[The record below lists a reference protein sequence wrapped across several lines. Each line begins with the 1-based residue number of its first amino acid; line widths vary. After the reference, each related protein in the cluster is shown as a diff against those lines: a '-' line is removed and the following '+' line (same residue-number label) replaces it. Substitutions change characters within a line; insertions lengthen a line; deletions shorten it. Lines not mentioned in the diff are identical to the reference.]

1 MPPLLRRRYEDLA
14 MLVRLRFWII
24 LALNVVL
31 VCASLTI
38 AWLLRFEFTLP
49 QRRIL
54 FAALPI
60 LVVLRLAALARFNL
74 LHGYWRYTGLN
85 DITDILKATFLS
97 TAAFLAVERYAL
109 GIVAFPKSI
118 YCLEALLAV
127 GMLCGVRLVSRTL
140 LQVAA
145 ENSRTSP
152 KKKAIVVGA
161 GDAAERLL
169 KDLPNS
175 GYAAVALVDDDRQ
188 KLGARIHGVPV
199 LGSIDDLPR
208 LAKLHEVEEI
218 LIAIPSATGRE
229 MRRITSV
236 CERLPVRFRTIPA
249 LADLINGKVTVEQL
263 RDVNIEDLLGREPV
277 QLDLEPV
284 RQQLTDKVVMVT
296 GAAGSI
302 GSELCRQLLYYKP
315 RKLLCVDQDESAL
328 FFLEQEL
335 CQECAAGT
343 AEYCVADVAD
353 SHRMRRLIS
362 GAEVDIIFHAA
373 AYKHVPMMESNVSE
387 AVRNNVFALASLLDV
402 AEQAGCGSFLMIS
415 SDKAVNPTNVM
426 GCTKRVCELIMAAK
440 PGSRMRR
447 VSVRFGN
454 VLGSQ
459 GSVIPVL
466 QEQIRSKQRVTVTHP
481 DITRFF
487 MTIPEAVS
495 LVLQAFTVGKDGE
508 ILVLEMGRPI
518 RIVDLARTL
527 IRLCGKSEDDI
538 EIAFT
543 GLRPGEKL
551 HEELFYD
558 NEAGLTTEC
567 EKVMRTSGSILPWP
581 ALQQHLRELDDLVYS
596 ASDAVIRRKLGQ
608 IVPEFQYTEKP
619 REAAAQIPALV
630 SAPGLPIAATA
641 SAND

>member
-1 MPPLLRRRYEDLA
+1 MV
-14 MLVRLRFWII
+14 VRLRFWII
-24 LALNVVL
+24 LALNIFL
-31 VCASLTI
+31 VCASLVS

-49 QRRIL
+49 IPHVL

-60 LVVLRLAALARFNL
+60 LLVMRLTALGRFNL
-74 LHGYWRYTGLN
+74 LHGYWRYTGLS
-85 DITDILKATFLS
+85 DVTDILKATALS
-97 TAAFLAVERYAL
+97 TLGFVVVERYLL
-109 GIVAFPKSI
+109 GVVAFPKSI

-127 GMLCGVRLVSRTL
+127 AMLCGVRLISRTV
-140 LQVAA
+140 LQAAA
-145 ENSRTSP
+145 ETSP
-152 KKKAIVVGA
+152 ASAKKSVLVVGA

-175 GYAAVALVDDDRQ
+175 GYMAVALVDDNRQ
-188 KLGARIHGVPV
+188 KFGARIHGVPV
-199 LGSIDDLPR
+199 LGCIDDLPR
-208 LAKLHEVEEI
+208 LAKQHGVDEI
-218 LIAIPSATGRE
+218 LIAIPSATGGE
-229 MRRITSV
+229 MRRITGV
-236 CERLPVRFRTIPA
+236 CERLQVRFRTIPA

-277 QLDLEPV
+277 QLNLEPV
-284 RQQLTDKVVMVT
+284 RQQLTDRVVMVT

-315 RKLLCVDQDESAL
+315 RRLLCVDQDESAL
-328 FFLEQEL
+328 FFLEQKLNE
-335 CQECAAGT
+335 ECPMDT

-373 AYKHVPMMESNVSE
+373 AYKHVPMMETNVSE

-466 QEQIRSKQRVTVTHP
+466 QQQIRTQHRVTVTHP
-481 DITRFF
+481 EITRFF

-508 ILVLEMGRPI
+508 ILVLEMGRPV
-518 RIVDLARTL
+518 RIVELARTL
-527 IRLCGKSEDDI
+527 IRLCGKREDEIDI
-538 EIAFT
+538 VFT

-551 HEELFYD
+551 HEELFYRD
-558 NEAGLTTEC
+558 ESGLPTEC
-567 EKVMRTSGSILPWP
+567 EKVMRTAGSIMAWP
-581 ALQQHLRELDDLVYS
+581 ELQQHLRDLDDLVYS
-596 ASDAVIRRKLGQ
+596 ADDNLIRRKLTQ
-608 IVPEFQYTEKP
+608 IVPEYQYTEPLPKTLDI
-619 REAAAQIPALV
+619 APAFPHN
-630 SAPGLPIAATA
+630 SALQIAATA

>member
-1 MPPLLRRRYEDLA
+1 

-24 LALNVVL
+24 LALNVFL
-31 VCASLTI
+31 VCASLTM

-54 FAALPI
+54 LAALPI
-60 LVVLRLAALARFNL
+60 LVVLRLVALARFKL

-97 TAAFLAVERYAL
+97 TTAFLVIERYAL

-118 YCLEALLAV
+118 YCLESLLAV

-140 LQVAA
+140 LQAAA
-145 ENSRTSP
+145 ESSRTIP
-152 KKKAIVVGA
+152 HKKVIVVGA

-188 KLGARIHGVPV
+188 KLGARIHGVSV
-199 LGSIDDLPR
+199 LGCVDDLPR
-208 LAKLHEVEEI
+208 LVKLHEVEEI
-218 LIAIPSATGRE
+218 LIAIPSATGSA

-236 CERLPVRFRTIPA
+236 CERLSVRFRTIPA

-284 RQQLTDKVVMVT
+284 RQQLTGKVVMVT

-335 CQECAAGT
+335 SQECEPDT

-518 RIVDLARTL
+518 RIVELARTL

-538 EIAFT
+538 EIVFT

-558 NEAGLTTEC
+558 TEAGLTTEC
-567 EKVMRTSGSILPWP
+567 EKVMRTSGSIMPWP
-581 ALQQHLRELDDLVYS
+581 VLQQHLGELDDLVYS

-619 REAAAQIPALV
+619 HEAAAQIPVLV
-630 SAPGLPIAATA
+630 AAPGLRIAATA

>member
-1 MPPLLRRRYEDLA
+1 

-24 LALNVVL
+24 LALNVFL
-31 VCASLTI
+31 VCVSLVS

-54 FAALPI
+54 LTALPI
-60 LVVLRLAALARFNL
+60 LLVMRLTALARFNL
-74 LHGYWRYTGLN
+74 LHGYWRYTGLS
-85 DITDILKATFLS
+85 DVTDILKATVLS
-97 TAAFLAVERYAL
+97 TAAFLLVERFLL

-118 YCLEALLAV
+118 YLLEALLAV
-127 GMLCGVRLVSRTL
+127 GSLCGIRLVSRTL
-140 LQVAA
+140 LQAA
-145 ENSRTSP
+145 ADNSRSTP
-152 KKKAIVVGA
+152 KKKVIVVGA

-175 GYAAVALVDDDRQ
+175 GYLAVALVDDDRQ
-188 KLGARIHGVPV
+188 KFGARIHGAPV
-199 LGSIDDLPR
+199 MGTIDDLPR
-208 LAKLHEVEEI
+208 LVKVDDIAEI
-218 LIAIPSATGRE
+218 LIAIPSATGAE
-229 MRRITSV
+229 MRRIARV
-236 CERLPVRFRTIPA
+236 CEPLPVRFRTIPA

-263 RDVNIEDLLGREPV
+263 RDVDIEDLLGREPV
-277 QLDLEPV
+277 CLDLEPV

-302 GSELCRQLLYYKP
+302 GSELCRQLLYYEP
-315 RKLLCVDQDESAL
+315 RKLLCVDQDESGL
-328 FFLEQEL
+328 FFLDQRL
-335 CQECAAGT
+335 SQECPTGT
-343 AEYCVADVAD
+343 LEYRVADIAD
-353 SHRMRRLIS
+353 SHCMRRLIS

-373 AYKHVPMMESNVSE
+373 AYKHVPMMEANVSE
-387 AVRNNVFALASLLDV
+387 AIRNNVFALTSLLDV

-426 GCTKRVCELIMAAK
+426 GCTKRLGELIMAAK

-466 QEQIRSKQRVTVTHP
+466 QEQIRTQQKVTVTHP

-508 ILVLEMGRPI
+508 ILVLEMGRPV
-518 RIVDLARTL
+518 RILELAQTL
-527 IRLCGKSEDDI
+527 IRLCGKKEDDI
-538 EIAFT
+538 EIEFI

-551 HEELFYD
+551 HEELFY
-558 NEAGLTTEC
+558 ESEVGLRTEC
-567 EKVMRTSGSILPWP
+567 EKVMRTAGSIMAWSV
-581 ALQQHLRELDDLVYS
+581 LQQHLRELDDIVYS
-596 ASDAVIRRKLGQ
+596 APDSAIRSKL
-608 IVPEFQYTEKP
+608 
-619 REAAAQIPALV
+619 AQIIPEYKYAEQPADPARQLPALIHN
-630 SAPGLPIAATA
+630 PGLQIAATA

>member
-1 MPPLLRRRYEDLA
+1 

-24 LALNVVL
+24 LALNVFL
-31 VCASLTI
+31 VCASLTM

-54 FAALPI
+54 LAALPI
-60 LVVLRLAALARFNL
+60 LVVLRLAALARFKL

-97 TAAFLAVERYAL
+97 TAAFLLVERYAL

-140 LQVAA
+140 LQAAA

-152 KKKAIVVGA
+152 HKKVIVVGA

-188 KLGARIHGVPV
+188 KLGARIHGVSV
-199 LGSIDDLPR
+199 LGCVDDLPR
-208 LAKLHEVEEI
+208 LVKLHEVEEI
-218 LIAIPSATGRE
+218 LIAIPSATGSA

-236 CERLPVRFRTIPA
+236 CERLSVRFRTIPA

-284 RQQLTDKVVMVT
+284 RQQLTGKVVMVT

-302 GSELCRQLLYYKP
+302 GSELCHQLLYYRP

-335 CQECAAGT
+335 CQECESDAVD
-343 AEYCVADVAD
+343 YCVADVAD

-518 RIVDLARTL
+518 RIVELARTL

-538 EIAFT
+538 EIVFT

-558 NEAGLTTEC
+558 SEAGLTTEC
-567 EKVMRTSGSILPWP
+567 EKVMRTSGSIMPWP
-581 ALQQHLRELDDLVYS
+581 VLQQHLGELDDLVYS

-619 REAAAQIPALV
+619 HEAAAQIPVLV
-630 SAPGLPIAATA
+630 AAPLRIAATA

>member
-1 MPPLLRRRYEDLA
+1 MV
-14 MLVRLRFWII
+14 VRLRFWII
-24 LALNVVL
+24 LALNISL
-31 VCASLTI
+31 VCASLVS

-49 QRRIL
+49 IPHVL

-60 LVVLRLAALARFNL
+60 LIAVRLTALGRFNL
-74 LHGYWRYTGLN
+74 LHGYWRYTGLS
-85 DITDILKATFLS
+85 DVTDILKATALS
-97 TAAFLAVERYAL
+97 TVGFILVERYLL
-109 GIVAFPKSI
+109 GVVAFPKSI

-127 GMLCGVRLVSRTL
+127 AMLCGVRLISRTV
-140 LQVAA
+140 LQAAA
-145 ENSRTSP
+145 ETSHP
-152 KKKAIVVGA
+152 SDKKNVIVVGA

-175 GYAAVALVDDDRQ
+175 GYTAVALVDDNRQ

-199 LGSIDDLPR
+199 LGNLDDLPR
-208 LAKLHEVEEI
+208 LAKLHNVDEI
-218 LIAIPSATGRE
+218 LIAIPSATGGE
-229 MRRITSV
+229 MRRITNV

-277 QLDLEPV
+277 QMDLEPV
-284 RQQLTDKVVMVT
+284 RQQLTDRVVMVT

-315 RKLLCVDQDESAL
+315 RRLLCVDQDESAL
-328 FFLEQEL
+328 FFLEQKLNAEG
-335 CQECAAGT
+335 QMET

-373 AYKHVPMMESNVSE
+373 AYKHVPMMETNVSE

-466 QEQIRSKQRVTVTHP
+466 QQQIRTQHRVTVTHP
-481 DITRFF
+481 EITRFF

-508 ILVLEMGRPI
+508 ILVLEMGRPV
-518 RIVDLARTL
+518 RIVELARTL
-527 IRLCGKSEDDI
+527 IRLCGKREDEIDI
-538 EIAFT
+538 VFT

-551 HEELFYD
+551 HEELFYRS
-558 NEAGLTTEC
+558 EAGLPTEC
-567 EKVMRTSGSILPWP
+567 EKVMRTAGSIMAWP
-581 ALQQHLRELDDLVYS
+581 ELQQHLRDLDDLVYS
-596 ASDAVIRRKLGQ
+596 ADDNLIRRKLTQ
-608 IVPEFQYTEKP
+608 IVPEYQYNEP
-619 REAAAQIPALV
+619 LPAALDSVPAFAP
-630 SAPGLPIAATA
+630 SPGLQIAATA

>member
-1 MPPLLRRRYEDLA
+1 

-24 LALNVVL
+24 LALNVFL
-31 VCASLTI
+31 VCASLTM

-54 FAALPI
+54 LAALPI
-60 LVVLRLAALARFNL
+60 LVVLRLAALARFKL

-97 TAAFLAVERYAL
+97 TAAFLLVERYAL

-140 LQVAA
+140 LQAAA

-152 KKKAIVVGA
+152 HKKVIVVGA

-188 KLGARIHGVPV
+188 KLGARIHGVSV
-199 LGSIDDLPR
+199 LGCVDDLPR
-208 LAKLHEVEEI
+208 LVKLHEVEEI
-218 LIAIPSATGRE
+218 LIAIPSATGSA

-236 CERLPVRFRTIPA
+236 CERLSVRFRTIPA

-284 RQQLTDKVVMVT
+284 RQQLTGKVVMVT

-302 GSELCRQLLYYKP
+302 GSELCRQLLYYRP

-335 CQECAAGT
+335 GQECESDAVD
-343 AEYCVADVAD
+343 YCVADVAD

-518 RIVDLARTL
+518 RIVELARTL

-538 EIAFT
+538 EIVFT

-558 NEAGLTTEC
+558 SEAGLTTEC
-567 EKVMRTSGSILPWP
+567 EKVMRTSGSIMPWP
-581 ALQQHLRELDDLVYS
+581 VLQQHLGELDDLVYS

-619 REAAAQIPALV
+619 HEAAAQIPVLV
-630 SAPGLPIAATA
+630 AAPLRIAATA